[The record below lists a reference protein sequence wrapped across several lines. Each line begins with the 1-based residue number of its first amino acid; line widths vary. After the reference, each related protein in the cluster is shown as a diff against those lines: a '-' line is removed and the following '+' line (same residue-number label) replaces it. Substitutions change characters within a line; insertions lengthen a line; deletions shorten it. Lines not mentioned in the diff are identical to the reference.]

1 MEFKSENNILVP
13 ITLVGSYGMCW
24 FALREL
30 NKVLSSPNATFFSV
44 CLNAFITASSFQFL
58 ADITNSIF
66 KNKD

>member
-1 MEFKSENNILVP
+1 MEIKSENNLLVP

-30 NKVLSSPNATFFSV
+30 NKVLSSHNATFFSV
-44 CLNAFITASSFQFL
+44 GLNVFITASSFQFL
-58 ADITNSIF
+58 AEITNRIF